1 VAIDAPDMALFLLAH
16 ELFHVLSRDD
26 FKLRDDMHALL
37 GFRAFKGFEYPP
49 TLEGRRL
56 SNPDSFDYGAA
67 LTVQT
72 LGGAANVV
80 PIFQVRVPLEEA
92 IHLPDV
98 FAELGVDL
106 LAVDIDTAQPMRD
119 ANGNAVRWIR
129 QYQLGVADAPQF

>member
-1 VAIDAPDMALFLLAH
+1 MA
-16 ELFHVLSRDD
+16 R
-26 FKLRDDMHALL
+26 
-37 GFRAFKGFEYPP
+37 P
-49 TLEGRRL
+49 
-56 SNPDSFDYGAA
+56 